1 MIALSH
7 AYGFTGEPFAQ
18 DVAVKDLYALP
29 GLKQFLNRFDYAV
42 THNLSTVITGEVG
55 AGKSTSLR
63 AAAARM
69 HPAQYIIIPV
79 VATTGSSTELLKQI
93 CQAMGDPPLSN
104 SIAKMYA
111 LVRSM
116 LADIVAKKQTPILM
130 IDEAHLLRLE
140 VLAQLHILGQVNFD
154 SSSLVPIVLSGQTA
168 LVDKLLFHTSKPFAS
183 RIVGRTHMD
192 SLQKEHM
199 KAYLEHHLTVAGS
212 NNQNLFA
219 DDAVTAIHQSS
230 GGLLRRAGMLARGAL
245 LAAAEEKCPIVTGEH
260 VRLAMTEIF

>member
-7 AYGFTGEPFAQ
+7 AYGFTQEPFAQ

-29 GLKQFLNRFDYAV
+29 GLNQFLNRFDNAV
-42 THNLSTVITGEVG
+42 AHNLSTVITGEVG

-63 AAAARM
+63 AAASRM
-69 HPAQYIIIPV
+69 HPAQYTIIPI

-93 CQAMGDPPLSN
+93 CHAMGDPPLSN

-116 LADIVAKKQTPILM
+116 LSDIVSKRQIPILM

-154 SSSLVPIVLSGQTA
+154 SSSLVPIILSGQTA
-168 LVDKLLFHTSKPFAS
+168 LIDKLLFHTSKPFAS
-183 RIVGRTHMD
+183 RIVGRTHME

-199 KAYLEHHLTVAGS
+199 KAYLDHHLTVAGS
-212 NNQNLFA
+212 SQSLFT

-245 LAAAEEKCPIVTGEH
+245 LAAAQEKCPLVTGEH